1 MAAERVQ
8 RMLDYHHHY
17 PSGRIAACNNEQA
30 LRRIAFG
37 NFPQYSFFGM
47 GSYSV
52 CVCASGGSDKIP
64 YDDYEKI

>member
-8 RMLDYHHHY
+8 RMLDYHQHD
-17 PSGRIAACNNEQA
+17 PSGRIAACSNEQA

-37 NFPQYSFFGM
+37 NFPQYSFSGWDPTL
-47 GSYSV
+47 
-52 CVCASGGSDKIP
+52 CACASGGSDKIP